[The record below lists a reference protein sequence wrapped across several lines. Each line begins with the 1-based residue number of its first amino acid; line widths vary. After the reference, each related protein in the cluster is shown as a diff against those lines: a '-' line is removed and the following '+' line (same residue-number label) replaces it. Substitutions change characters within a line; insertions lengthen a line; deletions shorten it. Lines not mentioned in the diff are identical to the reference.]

1 MPIKLTNI
9 ENLQQIEAVVSG
21 PDNAN
26 RLFVVTGIA
35 PANLS
40 VSNAT
45 RTETF
50 TFLIGPTLTRRQF
63 IRAIATA
70 SLNRIGLSTS
80 GGGPGV
86 VINSNWSINFV
97 DADWDDESGQV
108 EVRVEVSV
116 TSAPVTSA
124 IVAGIGFQATILAEM

>member
-1 MPIKLTNI
+1 MPIKITNV

-21 PDNAN
+21 PDGAN

-70 SLNRIGLSTS
+70 SLIRVGLTTS
-80 GGGPGV
+80 GGPGV
-86 VINSNWSINFV
+86 GINCNWLINFV

-108 EVRVEVSV
+108 EVRVEVTV

-124 IVAGIGFQATILAEM
+124 IVAGIRFQATVLAEM